1 MNKVVLLI
9 STTWA
14 REEELISEIS
24 GCCLCLA
31 SLGPQRHTAEWILLD
46 YILADPVRPLGVWS
60 GASPLPSS
68 LSVPRGKRGK
78 ITQPQLTTGL
88 SWCSFKQASPHTMNI
103 QGQQVDHPRSVKARF
118 KPPCKQDITLE
129 QDTESPAALGVL
141 SSISTRPLTSLWS
154 RRGQNILGKIW
165 KKIFFFIKKNNF

>member
-1 MNKVVLLI
+1 MKSAAVVFAWLHSALSGTQLSEYSWTTFWLI
-9 STTWA
+9 QSVPWV
-14 REEELISEIS
+14 S
-24 GCCLCLA
+24 
-31 SLGPQRHTAEWILLD
+31 
-46 YILADPVRPLGVWS
+46 DPVRH
-60 GASPLPSS
+60 PLPSS

-165 KKIFFFIKKNNF
+165 KNHDFFYLKKTIFN